1 MNVKRILAG
10 IITLAAACS
19 VSMAAAAYQP
29 YVSSR
34 SVPSG
39 IGTVG
44 SPGDVNSDGKIT
56 VTDITK
62 VAAHIKGKKLLDTD
76 AQKSADVS
84 GDGKITVTDL
94 SKIAAH
100 VKGKKLIG
108 DKSTFKYS
116 DVPEYSGSPAAAIN
130 KNVPYFTEYPTD
142 VFETYSELDSLGRC
156 GAAYASICKDL
167 MPTEQRGEIGNIKPT
182 GWHTTNYHEY
192 IDDVYLY
199 NRCHLIAFMLAG
211 ENANEKNLIT
221 GTRYMNVSGMLPYE
235 EKVRDHINANP
246 DAHVLYRVTPVF
258 VGNELVARGVL
269 MEAYS
274 LEDGGTG
281 LQFCVF
287 CYNVQPYITI
297 DYSTGDSHVTEE
309 PKTIYCTGDVI
320 LHPKADVSSST
331 LAVIPAGAEVTYYRA
346 KGDNW
351 YYVKY
356 NNIEGYAWN
365 TYFSSEKP
373 VIYVP
378 EPEPEPEPEPTPASY
393 VLNTSTKKFHY
404 ASCSEVKRIKDKNIA
419 YDNDRSH
426 IISMGYVPCKKCNP

>member
-29 YVSSR
+29 DVSSR

-39 IGTVG
+39 IGT
-44 SPGDVNSDGKIT
+44 PGDVNSDGKIT

-156 GAAYASICKDL
+156 GVAYASICKDL

-199 NRCHLIAFMLAG
+199 NIC
-211 ENANEKNLIT
+211 
-221 GTRYMNVSGMLPYE
+221 
-235 EKVRDHINANP
+235 
-246 DAHVLYRVTPVF
+246 
-258 VGNELVARGVL
+258 
-269 MEAYS
+269 
-274 LEDGGTG
+274 
-281 LQFCVF
+281 
-287 CYNVQPYITI
+287 
-297 DYSTGDSHVTEE
+297 
-309 PKTIYCTGDVI
+309 
-320 LHPKADVSSST
+320 
-331 LAVIPAGAEVTYYRA
+331 
-346 KGDNW
+346 
-351 YYVKY
+351 
-356 NNIEGYAWN
+356 
-365 TYFSSEKP
+365 
-373 VIYVP
+373 
-378 EPEPEPEPEPTPASY
+378 
-393 VLNTSTKKFHY
+393 
-404 ASCSEVKRIKDKNIA
+404 
-419 YDNDRSH
+419 
-426 IISMGYVPCKKCNP
+426 